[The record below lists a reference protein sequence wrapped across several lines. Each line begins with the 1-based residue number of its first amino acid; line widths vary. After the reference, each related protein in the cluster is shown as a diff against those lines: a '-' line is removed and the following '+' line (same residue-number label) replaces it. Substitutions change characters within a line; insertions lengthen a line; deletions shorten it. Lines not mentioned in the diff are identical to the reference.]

1 MTSNLG
7 NGCQK
12 MGEIIDS
19 EFDAISQKLIDACA
33 DPTFGEDQL
42 EPLYVQFLEFL
53 ARNEEHRQQLVERIL
68 GVMKKYR
75 TAREVKGRL
84 LPGTAIA
91 YAMHELRWPEIFAFA
106 DSENREFYAPR
117 METSMSNLMD
127 AYSDEWEDRIFYER
141 FQ

>member
-1 MTSNLG
+1 MN
-7 NGCQK
+7 
-12 MGEIIDS
+12 EFIDH
-19 EFDAISQKLIDACA
+19 EFENISQKLIDACA

-53 ARNEEHRQQLVERIL
+53 MENEEHRQQLVELIL
-68 GVMKKYR
+68 SVMKKYR

-91 YAMHELRWPEIFAFA
+91 YAMHELRWPEVFAFA
-106 DSENREFYAPR
+106 DSENREYYAKR

>member
-1 MTSNLG
+1 MS
-7 NGCQK
+7 
-12 MGEIIDS
+12 EIIDR
-19 EFDAISQKLIDACA
+19 EFETISQKLIDACA

-53 ARNEEHRQQLVERIL
+53 SMNEEHRQQLVELIL
-68 GVMKKYR
+68 DVMKRYR

-106 DSENREFYAPR
+106 NSENREFYAKR

-127 AYSDEWEDRIFYER
+127 AYSNDWEDRIFYER

>member
-1 MTSNLG
+1 MS
-7 NGCQK
+7 
-12 MGEIIDS
+12 EIIDR
-19 EFDAISQKLIDACA
+19 EFETISQKLIDACA

-53 ARNEEHRQQLVERIL
+53 SMNEEHRQQLVELIL
-68 GVMKKYR
+68 DVMKRYR

-106 DSENREFYAPR
+106 NSENREFYAKR

-127 AYSDEWEDRIFYER
+127 LFLEDAL
-141 FQ
+141 